1 LLEKH
6 TQKEMTEKE
15 GKQTATRGQK
25 KKVSDP
31 FAKKEWFDIKAPDF
45 FVNKRVGKMPVN
57 KSAGARACEDDLKGR
72 VIEINLADLQNL
84 EEDAHRKIKLRI
96 EDVQGR
102 YCLTNFYG
110 MDFTTDKLRSLV
122 RKWQTLI
129 EAHVE
134 VRTTDAFYLRMFCI
148 GFTKRRTNQQKKT
161 CYAQSSQVKAIRAKM
176 REIMI
181 REATNCTLKELVL
194 KFIPEAIGKMI
205 EKECNGI
212 FPLTHVYIR
221 KVKLLQSP
229 KFDPQAL
236 RELHDKTGMPEDV
249 GVPVELDEAKSKKPE
264 GGAKGGEKKE
274 GGAKGGAKGG
284 EKGGKGGAKG
294 GEKKEGGKGG
304 EEKKDGEKKEGAKG
318 GDEKKEGAKG
328 GEKKEGEK
336 KGDGGKGGGKKGGKK
351 G

>member
-1 LLEKH
+1 MAEKD
-6 TQKEMTEKE
+6 K
-15 GKQTATRGQK
+15 TATRGQK
-25 KKVSDP
+25 KKVTDP
-31 FAKKEWFDIKAPDF
+31 YAKKEWFDLKAPDF

-57 KSAGARACEDDLKGR
+57 KSAGARSCEDDLKGR

-84 EEDAHRKIKLRI
+84 EEDAHRKIKLRV

-181 REATNCTLKELVL
+181 REATSCTLKELVL

-236 RELHDKTGMPEDV
+236 RELHDKSGMPEDM
-249 GVPVELDEAKSKKPE
+249 GVPVETSDEAKSKKPE

-274 GGAKGGAKGG
+274 GAKGG
-284 EKGGKGGAKG
+284 EKKEGGKGGAKG

-304 EEKKDGEKKEGAKG
+304 AGEKKEGGAKG
-318 GDEKKEGAKG
+318 GEKKEGGAKGGEKKEGAKG
-328 GEKKEGEK
+328 GEKKEG
-336 KGDGGKGGGKKGGKK
+336 GGKKGGKQ